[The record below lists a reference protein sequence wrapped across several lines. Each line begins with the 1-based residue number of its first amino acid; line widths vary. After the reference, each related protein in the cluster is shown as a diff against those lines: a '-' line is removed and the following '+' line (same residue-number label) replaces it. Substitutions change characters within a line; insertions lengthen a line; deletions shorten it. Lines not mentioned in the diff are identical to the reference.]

1 MLKTSQIA
9 SATEKSNK
17 EVLVVHLWLSPKI
30 GVINLLKHKYVL
42 ELSMGEKERAHATQL
57 QRAERE
63 AHALRGEVKQ
73 LRGRME
79 AAQAK
84 TLELQH
90 LKLQLAE
97 K

>member
-1 MLKTSQIA
+1 MAQSK
-9 SATEKSNK
+9 NR
-17 EVLVVHLWLSPKI
+17 HLF
-30 GVINLLKHKYVL
+30 YVL

>member
-1 MLKTSQIA
+1 
-9 SATEKSNK
+9 
-17 EVLVVHLWLSPKI
+17 
-30 GVINLLKHKYVL
+30 
-42 ELSMGEKERAHATQL
+42 MGEKERAHATQL

>member
-1 MLKTSQIA
+1 
-9 SATEKSNK
+9 
-17 EVLVVHLWLSPKI
+17 
-30 GVINLLKHKYVL
+30 
-42 ELSMGEKERAHATQL
+42 MGEKERAHATQL

-79 AAQAK
+79 AAQSRSHQ
-84 TLELQH
+84 LEH

>member
-1 MLKTSQIA
+1 MPLKNRI
-9 SATEKSNK
+9 KGN
-17 EVLVVHLWLSPKI
+17 LVVHRWLCQK
-30 GVINLLKHKYVL
+30 INLINLFYVL

>member
-1 MLKTSQIA
+1 
-9 SATEKSNK
+9 
-17 EVLVVHLWLSPKI
+17 
-30 GVINLLKHKYVL
+30 
-42 ELSMGEKERAHATQL
+42 MGEKERAHATQL

-79 AAQAK
+79 AAHAK
-84 TLELQH
+84 ALELQH